1 MSDDLKISDIPS
13 PYDQAEMMYE
23 TFHIINKLKA
33 DNGVPAN
40 KKVDIVF
47 KCDSDIQAAIILDNI
62 EVFKNM
68 CNLNSL
74 KFCFD

>member
-23 TFHIINKLKA
+23 IFRAINKLKA
-33 DNGVPAN
+33 DNGVAN
-40 KKVDIVF
+40 KKVDMVF
-47 KCDSDIQAAIILDNI
+47 KCENDIQAAIILDNI
-62 EVFKNM
+62 DIFKHM

-74 KFCFD
+74 EFCFD